1 MLAGSPNAVGYS
13 GIFATYVGHLLHPPL
28 GVSVVAVSGLTR
40 PTTTLNRGLIRIIS
54 KTLLY
59 VK

>member
-40 PTTTLNRGLIRIIS
+40 PTTPSAEG
-54 KTLLY
+54 
-59 VK
+59 